1 VKLIERSADATHILR
16 ATPATISVTF
26 YGGSDT
32 DTDTADPGVVT
43 ATITAA
49 NGTEV
54 VTNAATQGAGAAAR
68 MLDLTATETANV
80 DLWDV
85 AWTSPTLGTVT
96 TQVEI
101 VGALLFTIP
110 EARAFDKGQLGDSTK
125 YPDAALASTR
135 ARILDEFE
143 RICRMAFV
151 PRYRRLILD
160 GEGGRQLRLWDTRV
174 TKIREAGLRYR
185 GQVTP
190 TPLTTAEL
198 ADLTLDYG
206 GVVTR
211 DSLGWWW
218 PGDNN
223 ITIAYEY
230 GYAQPPQAIR
240 RAALILAVNQL
251 KPTDLG
257 DRTMSISS
265 EAGTF
270 RLATAG
276 MGQGNWFGL
285 PLVDSV
291 LDQYRDPLFE
301 VG

>member
-1 VKLIERSADATHILR
+1 MKLVERSADATHVLR
-16 ATPATISVTF
+16 GTPATISVTF

-32 DTDTADPGVVT
+32 DTGIADPGVVT
-43 ATITAA
+43 ATVTAA
-49 NGTEV
+49 NGTAIL
-54 VTNAATQGAGAAAR
+54 TDAATGGTGAAAR
-68 MLDLTATETANV
+68 TLDLTAADTANL

-110 EARAFDKGQLGDSTK
+110 EARAFDKAQLADTTK
-125 YPDAALASTR
+125 YPDAAIAATR

-143 RICRMAFV
+143 RICRTAFV

-160 GEGGRQLRLWDTRV
+160 GDGGRQLRLWDTRV
-174 TKIREAGLRYR
+174 TRIREAGLRYR
-185 GQVTP
+185 GQTTP
-190 TPLTTAEL
+190 TPLNAAEL

-223 ITIAYEY
+223 VTIAYEY

-240 RAALILAVNQL
+240 RAALIVALHQL
-251 KPTDLG
+251 VLTNVSE
-257 DRTMSISS
+257 RTMSFSS
-265 EAGTF
+265 QNGETYRYATPGIGTSI
-270 RLATAG
+270 
-276 MGQGNWFGL
+276 FGL
-285 PLVDSV
+285 PNVDRV
-291 LDQYRDPLFE
+291 LNDYRDPLIE

>member
-16 ATPATISVTF
+16 GTPATISVTW

-32 DTDTADPGVVT
+32 DTGAADPGVVT

-49 NGTEV
+49 DGTAV
-54 VTNAATQGAGAAAR
+54 VTNAATNGTGTAAR
-68 MLDLTATETANV
+68 TLDLTAEQTADL

-85 AWTSPTLGTVT
+85 AWTSPTVGTVT

-125 YPDAALASTR
+125 YPDAAIAATR

-143 RICRMAFV
+143 RICRTAFV

-174 TKIREAGLRYR
+174 MKIREAGLRYR

-223 ITIAYEY
+223 ITVAYEY

-240 RAALILAVNQL
+240 R
-251 KPTDLG
+251 
-257 DRTMSISS
+257 
-265 EAGTF
+265 
-270 RLATAG
+270 
-276 MGQGNWFGL
+276 
-285 PLVDSV
+285 
-291 LDQYRDPLFE
+291 
-301 VG
+301 